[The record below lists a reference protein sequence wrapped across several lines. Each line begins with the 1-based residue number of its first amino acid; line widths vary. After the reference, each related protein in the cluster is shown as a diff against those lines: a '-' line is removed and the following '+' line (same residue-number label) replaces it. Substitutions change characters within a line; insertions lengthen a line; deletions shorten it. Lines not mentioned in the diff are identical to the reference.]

1 MSFIDEYKEFWGLL
15 IFGNIENLVL
25 SSQGAVAGVDP
36 IILGGLSLLAVII
49 WFLIGTFGTKVAI
62 KYAREASDVRVSE
75 KIDVIKESGTEIIKV
90 SDELRNKMLN
100 ASEEIYNSIRNIVG
114 GELVDLYIEK

>member
-62 KYAREASDVRVSE
+62 KYARVIEFIGGLSIFILGLQSMLEA
-75 KIDVIKESGTEIIKV
+75 I
-90 SDELRNKMLN
+90 
-100 ASEEIYNSIRNIVG
+100 NI
-114 GELVDLYIEK
+114 L

>member
-49 WFLIGTFGTKVAI
+49 WFLIGT
-62 KYAREASDVRVSE
+62 
-75 KIDVIKESGTEIIKV
+75 
-90 SDELRNKMLN
+90 LN
-100 ASEEIYNSIRNIVG
+100 I
-114 GELVDLYIEK
+114 L

>member
-49 WFLIGTFGTKVAI
+49 WFLIGTFGTKVTI
-62 KYAREASDVRVSE
+62 KYARVIEFIGGLAIFILGLQSMLEA
-75 KIDVIKESGTEIIKV
+75 I
-90 SDELRNKMLN
+90 
-100 ASEEIYNSIRNIVG
+100 NI
-114 GELVDLYIEK
+114 L